1 MSALVAAGP
10 LQLSQGDLLPKI
22 FAVNL
27 VLSFPLTVHPV
38 NFTIERNL
46 FKQRHT
52 KPTNRQKW
60 LKNLSRLL
68 VIIACYGLSKIIA
81 WAGVLSVLMLS
92 GVTLQLALT
101 FVMPLVLWRKLR

>member
-1 MSALVAAGP
+1 MV
-10 LQLSQGDLLPKI
+10 KI

-46 FKQRHT
+46 FKQRYSKVTT
-52 KPTNRQKW
+52 KRKY

-68 VIIACYGLSKIIA
+68 VLITCYWVSKLIATIGVQTTIIISGL
-81 WAGVLSVLMLS
+81 
-92 GVTLQLALT
+92 TLQLAMT
-101 FVMPLVLWRKLR
+101 FVMPLVIWRKLR